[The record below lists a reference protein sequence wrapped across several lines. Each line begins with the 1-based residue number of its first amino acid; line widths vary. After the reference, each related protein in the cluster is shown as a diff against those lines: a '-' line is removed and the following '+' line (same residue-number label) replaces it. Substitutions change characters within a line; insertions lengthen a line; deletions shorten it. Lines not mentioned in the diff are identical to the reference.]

1 MGIKALW
8 NALTGATVSVVN
20 NASDSLAVTGDA
32 VLLTATSM
40 SDYAAL
46 LQQETAK
53 QYLGLDETQEFDFE
67 EYAKKKRTQLD
78 NVRELARTSR

>member
-8 NALTGATVSVVN
+8 NSLTGATVSVVN

-32 VLLTATSM
+32 VLLTATAV
-40 SDYAAL
+40 SDYTAM
-46 LQQETAK
+46 LQQEAAR
-53 QYLGLDETQEFDFE
+53 QYLHLEEDEEFDFE
-67 EYAKKKRTQLD
+67 EYAKAKRTQLN

>member
-1 MGIKALW
+1 MGIKTLW
-8 NALTGATVSVVN
+8 SALTGAATSTIN

-32 VLLTATSM
+32 VLLTATSV

-53 QYLGLDETQEFDFE
+53 QYLGLGDEEEFDFQ